1 MGTMREPLENA
12 AAIAV
17 HAHYVMFQLS
27 HLHDATPAS
36 PLLML
41 LRTPLHMQ
49 KSQQGNKDGLIVFK
63 THDGDHDD
71 DALLTYIAP
80 TFFKRDGFTYVLN
93 YSNATSCLS
102 ETKGPPLLPQLAGDY
117 TRNPP
122 ASQGDSQRCNLTG
135 FEEPRH
141 KNTPCSS
148 TETATNHGYDGDDG
162 TA

>member
-1 MGTMREPLENA
+1 MTLRRSRCVRFMSFCNSLTFK
-12 AAIAV
+12 
-17 HAHYVMFQLS
+17 MQL
-27 HLHDATPAS
+27 
-36 PLLML
+36 LLL
-41 LRTPLHMQ
+41 LSSCSSGLLSTC

-63 THDGDHDD
+63 THNGDHDD

-80 TFFKRDGFTYVLN
+80 TFFKRDGFTHVLN

-102 ETKGPPLLPQLAGDY
+102 ETRGPPLLPQLAGDY

-122 ASQGDSQRCNLTG
+122 ASQEDSQRCNLTG

-141 KNTPCSS
+141 KNAPCSS
-148 TETATNHGYDGDDG
+148 TETATNHSCEDDDG